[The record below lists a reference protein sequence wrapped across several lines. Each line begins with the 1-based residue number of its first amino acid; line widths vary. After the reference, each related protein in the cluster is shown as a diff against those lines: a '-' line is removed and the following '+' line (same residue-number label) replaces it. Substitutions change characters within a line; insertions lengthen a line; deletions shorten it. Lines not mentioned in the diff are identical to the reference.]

1 MAFWWVSLLSL
12 CLSFLDNTMTNN
24 ALRPQLPRE
33 TSKRRGIR
41 IKITM
46 NYSFRR
52 FALGIEISKHY
63 ATIDLGFC
71 WIALHY

>member
-1 MAFWWVSLLSL
+1 MV
-12 CLSFLDNTMTNN
+12 NN
-24 ALRPQLPRE
+24 AKRPQLPRE

-52 FALGIEISKHY
+52 FALGFEVSKHY
-63 ATIDLGFC
+63 ATLDLGFC
-71 WIALHY
+71 WIAIHY

>member
-1 MAFWWVSLLSL
+1 MSKV
-12 CLSFLDNTMTNN
+12 NN
-24 ALRPQLPRE
+24 AIRPQLSRDN
-33 TSKRRGIR
+33 SKRRGIR

-63 ATIDLGFC
+63 TTLDFGFF
-71 WIALHY
+71 WIAFHY

>member
-1 MAFWWVSLLSL
+1 MYFIVYNCSM
-12 CLSFLDNTMTNN
+12 NRVNN

-46 NYSFRR
+46 NYSFSR

-63 ATIDLGFC
+63 ATIDLGFF

>member
-1 MAFWWVSLLSL
+1 MYVSAIYKH
-12 CLSFLDNTMTNN
+12 THHKMNN

-63 ATIDLGFC
+63 ATLDFGFF
-71 WIALHY
+71 WIAFHY

>member
-1 MAFWWVSLLSL
+1 MV
-12 CLSFLDNTMTNN
+12 NN
-24 ALRPQLPRE
+24 AKRPQLPRE
-33 TSKRRGIR
+33 TSKRRAIR

-52 FALGIEISKHY
+52 FAIGFEVSKHY
-63 ATIDLGFC
+63 ATLDLGFC